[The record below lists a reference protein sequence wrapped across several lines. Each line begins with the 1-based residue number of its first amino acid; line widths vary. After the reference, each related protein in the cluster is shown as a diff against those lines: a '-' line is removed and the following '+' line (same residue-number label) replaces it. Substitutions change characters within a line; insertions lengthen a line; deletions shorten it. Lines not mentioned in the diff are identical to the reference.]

1 MGLNVTG
8 TLDLIYRKQKYQD
21 YLSRLEALKQV
32 GTPPTQLPRKEY
44 SDINDRLSVLL
55 KSIKQLTDKAVVK
68 QAYYLLGIPVTLLVL
83 YHIYLTGVG
92 LAVVFLTLLLAFFIA
107 AHYVMKSLVDQ
118 NKTLTLTTDIVSG
131 DMPTYLISKLSYI
144 NSGLD
149 IKKYRVILL
158 GLFFILFFPA
168 LLYYGF
174 NLLDHSMTSSTIWL
188 ISFIFSVG
196 YWTYYFKNRLDPISD
211 IEEELSTID
220 YELNQLLTS

>member
-8 TLDLIYRKQKYQD
+8 TLDLIYRKQKYQN

-44 SDINDRLSVLL
+44 SDINDRLSDQLV
-55 KSIKQLTDKAVVK
+55 SIKQLADKAVIK

-83 YHIYLTGVG
+83 YHIYLTGLG
-92 LAVVFLTLLLAFFIA
+92 LAAVFITLLLAFSIV
-107 AHYVMKSLVDQ
+107 AHYVMKSLVDH
-118 NKTLTLTTDIVSG
+118 NKNLTPSVVVDKAN
-131 DMPTYLISKLSYI
+131 MPSYLMSKLAYI
-144 NSGLD
+144 SSGLD
-149 IKKYRVILL
+149 IKKYRILLL
-158 GLFFILFFPA
+158 GLFFIMFFPA

-174 NLLDHSMTSSTIWL
+174 NLLDHSLTSSTIWL
-188 ISFIFSVG
+188 ISFVFSVG
-196 YWTYYFKNRLDPISD
+196 YWTYYFKNRLDPISE